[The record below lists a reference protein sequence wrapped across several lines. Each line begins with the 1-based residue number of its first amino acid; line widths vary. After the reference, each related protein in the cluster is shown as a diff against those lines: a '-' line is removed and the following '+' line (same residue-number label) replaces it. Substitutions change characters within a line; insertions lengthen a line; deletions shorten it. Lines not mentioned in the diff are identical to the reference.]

1 MALKGRRASSS
12 SAAKKVVAFDA
23 GKAGRR
29 LRSVPTSQA
38 AINAQIRRYGKSV
51 LARSRYLAANNPH
64 AASAKETFVSALVG
78 CGIKPSSLSANESV
92 KKALEAAWYDWTD
105 EADAD
110 WLTDFYGLQSV
121 VAAEMFEAGEC
132 FVRIRPRFPED
143 GLTVPM
149 QLQLLPAEMLDIN
162 YNIMLQNGARIECG
176 IEFDQIGRRVAYHFW
191 RQHPDTD
198 VMFTAAAGVRTVV
211 PASEVLH
218 LYKPMRAGQVRGIPH
233 TLSAIVTLAI
243 LDQYEDAELERKRI
257 AALFG
262 AFVTRPV
269 PEDPTHPLGDASEV
283 GDKPSLPL
291 EPGATIDLEPGEDVK
306 FAEPADVGG
315 NYEAFL
321 YRQLLKAAAGF
332 GVPYAA
338 MTGDLRQTSYGSI
351 RAGLIEFRR
360 RVEAMQHSV
369 MVFQFCRPIWQRW
382 VTDAI
387 LSGAIK
393 VSPSDF
399 AKNKREIL
407 RVKWMPP
414 RWEWIDPLK
423 DLQAERLAVRAGFKA
438 RSDVIEEMG
447 EDPIETDSRILADL
461 KRAEAGSMVFDSN
474 AGQVS
479 NAGVTQARPAGSE
492 LPQDTPPEGAGDGSA
507 VDPTQD

>member
-1 MALKGRRASSS
+1 MVAKRGTTAST
-12 SAAKKVVAFDA
+12 AATVIAFDA
-23 GKAGRR
+23 GRVGRR
-29 LRSVPTSQA
+29 LRSVPTSQV
-38 AINAQIRRYGKSV
+38 AINAQIRRYGKTV
-51 LARSRYLAANNPH
+51 LARSRYLASNNPH

-78 CGIKPSSLSANESV
+78 CGIKPSSLSTDPAI
-92 KKALEAAWYDWTD
+92 KKELELAWYDWTD

-132 FVRIRPRFPED
+132 FIRFRSRFPQD
-143 GLTVPM
+143 GLSVPL
-149 QLQLLPAEMLDIN
+149 QLQLLPAEMLDIS
-162 YNIMLQNGARIECG
+162 YNVILPNGRRIECG
-176 IEFDQIGRRVAYHFW
+176 IEFDAIGRRVAYHFW

-198 VMFTAAAGVRTVV
+198 VIFNAVSGLRTVV
-211 PASEVLH
+211 PADEVLH
-218 LYKPMRAGQVRGIPH
+218 LYKPMRAGQIRGIPH
-233 TLSAIVTLAI
+233 TLASIVTLAI

-269 PEDPTHPLGDASEV
+269 PEDPSHPLGDAAQV
-283 GDKPSLPL
+283 GDKPALAL

-360 RVEAMQHSV
+360 RIEAMQHSV
-369 MVFQFCRPIWQRW
+369 MVYQFCRPIWQRW
-382 VTDAI
+382 ISDAV
-387 LSGAIK
+387 LSGAVQI
-393 VSPSDF
+393 SPSAF
-399 AKNKREIL
+399 QSKKRDIV
-407 RVKWMPP
+407 RAKWMTP

-423 DLQAERLAVRAGFKA
+423 DLQAEKLAVDNGFKS
-438 RSDVIEEMG
+438 RDDVVEASG
-447 EDPIETDSRILADL
+447 YDPTENDNRIAAGRD
-461 KRAEAGSMVFDSN
+461 RAEALDLEFGNPIPAAAPIAAAPN
-474 AGQVS
+474 APSAQ
-479 NAGVTQARPAGSE
+479 QQE
-492 LPQDTPPEGAGDGSA
+492 QDDGAEDPVPPPNS
-507 VDPTQD
+507 DPTQD

>member
-1 MALKGRRASSS
+1 MRAPRRKTAAS
-12 SAAKKVVAFDA
+12 SAAKIIAFDA

-29 LRSVPTSQA
+29 LRSVPTSVA
-38 AINAQIRRYGKSV
+38 AINAQIRRYGRSV

-78 CGIKPSSLSANESV
+78 CGIMPSSLSTDPDV
-92 KKALEAAWYDWTD
+92 KKGLETAWYDWTD

-110 WLTDFYGLQSV
+110 GLTDLYGLQAI
-121 VAAEMFEAGEC
+121 VASEMFEAGEC
-132 FVRIRPRFPED
+132 FIRLRPRFASD
-143 GLTVPM
+143 GLSVPL
-149 QLQLLPAEMLDIN
+149 QLQLLPAEMLDLS
-162 YNIMLQNGARIECG
+162 YNVVLPNNNRIECG
-176 IEFDQIGRRVAYHFW
+176 IEFDAIGRRVNYHFW

-198 VMFTAAAGVRTVV
+198 VIFNGIAAGLRTIV
-211 PASEVLH
+211 PADEVLH
-218 LYKPMRAGQVRGIPH
+218 LFKPMRAGQVRGVPH
-233 TLSAIVTLAI
+233 TLSSIVTLAI

-262 AFVTRPV
+262 AFVTRPT
-269 PEDPTHPLGDASEV
+269 PEDPSHPLGDPTELGA
-283 GDKPSLPL
+283 DAKPAMAL

-360 RVEAMQHSV
+360 RIEAMQHSV
-369 MVFQFCRPIWQRW
+369 MVYQFCRPIWNRW
-382 VTDAI
+382 VADAV
-387 LSGAIK
+387 LAEAIP
-393 VSPSDF
+393 VSPADF
-399 AKNKREIL
+399 ERNKRDIV

-414 RWEWIDPLK
+414 KWDWIDPLK
-423 DLQAERLAVRAGFKA
+423 DLQAEKLAVDNGFKSRDDVVEAGGYDPAENDA
-438 RSDVIEEMG
+438 RIAAGRD
-447 EDPIETDSRILADL
+447 
-461 KRAEAGSMVFDSN
+461 RAEALDLEFGNPIPMAVI
-474 AGQVS
+474 A
-479 NAGVTQARPAGSE
+479 APAAPAQAEPDQDDETDGSE
-492 LPQDTPPEGAGDGSA
+492 PPVDSSQD
-507 VDPTQD
+507 